1 MKKVLT
7 LFLVLVLVTALV
19 CTPAFAEREGV
30 DDPTNNTNVNVDVT
44 LNVSVEHKY
53 FVDIEYPTDMT
64 FTYTEESIHTW
75 NASDHSY
82 RTSTWGSWDK
92 SKATITVTN
101 HSNVDVKVKITF
113 TPVEGTGITGV
124 LKKGSAR
131 LKAGAVGEYSNA
143 DSMTATLTLRG
154 KPTEAVTSEGVKVG
168 SILVTIQ

>member
-1 MKKVLT
+1 MKRIISAAALV
-7 LFLVLVLVTALV
+7 FLLLGMTVTASAKA
-19 CTPAFAEREGV
+19 TSKSI
-30 DDPTNNTNVNVDVT
+30 DVT
-44 LNVSVEHKY
+44 AKTASVSVTPVCY
-53 FVDIEYPTDMT
+53 SVDIVWTDMT

-82 RTSTWGSWDK
+82 RTSTRGSWDK